1 MSALQ
6 TQTAQP
12 MRVLIV
18 EAAPELQETFRLLLG
33 EEGYEPDIVATLE
46 EALVRVQEVTYG
58 LILADL
64 FAGKSPQT
72 LTPAHVLRRRVKPTP
87 IGLLTTEMRSEEEAQ
102 AAGFAFV
109 VRMPFDLATFLA
121 QVAAALDRPLCVEQ
135 RRQAP
140 IVERWFAALEASDWK
155 ALLALC
161 TDDVAYYPPSTSVAW
176 EARRLR
182 GKAALRA
189 YSQRAAAYYT
199 HNVFT
204 DVLIYAQPHGLIAR
218 HTSHWITPDE
228 RRHRAAGATLFH
240 FRGMKICQ
248 VGVRADLAR
257 TERAGAELVSIHA
270 G

>member
-1 MSALQ
+1 VSAPQ
-6 TQTAQP
+6 TQSTR
-12 MRVLIV
+12 MLIV
-18 EAAPELQETFRLLLG
+18 EADPGLQETFRLLLG
-33 EEGYEPDIVATLE
+33 EEGYEPHVVATLE
-46 EALVRVQEVTYG
+46 EALVRVEEVTYG

-64 FAGKSPQT
+64 FAGHSPQT
-72 LTPAHVLRRRVKPTP
+72 LTPAHVLRRRVRPTP
-87 IGLLTTEMRSEEEAQ
+87 IGLLTTQARGDEEAQ

-121 QVAAALDRPLCVEQ
+121 QIAAALDRPLCVEQ
-135 RRQAP
+135 RWQAP
-140 IVERWFAALEASDWK
+140 IVERWFAAVEDEDWK

-161 TDDVAYYPPSTSVAW
+161 TDDVAYYPPSSSVAW

-182 GKAALRA
+182 GKAALHA
-189 YSQRAAAYYT
+189 YSKRTAAYYT
-199 HNVFT
+199 RNVFT

-228 RRHRAAGATLFH
+228 RRHRVTGSTLFH
-240 FRGMKICQ
+240 FRGRKICQ

-257 TERAGAELVSIHA
+257 AERAGAELVSIHA

>member
-6 TQTAQP
+6 TLP
-12 MRVLIV
+12 SRVLIV
-18 EAAPELQETFRLLLG
+18 EAAPELQDTFRLLLD

-46 EALVRVQEVTYG
+46 EALVRVEEVTYG

-72 LTPAHVLRRRVKPTP
+72 LTPAHVLRRRVQPTP
-87 IGLLTTEMRSEEEAQ
+87 IGLLTTETRSEEEAQ

-109 VRMPFDLATFLA
+109 VRMPFDLATFLVQIA
-121 QVAAALDRPLCVEQ
+121 TALDRPLCEEQ

-140 IVERWFAALEASDWK
+140 IVERWFAAMEAEDWK

-161 TDDVAYYPPSTSVAW
+161 TDDVAYYPPGTSVVAQ
-176 EARRLR
+176 ARRLR
-182 GKAALRA
+182 GKAALHA
-189 YSQRAAAYYT
+189 YSKRAAAYYT
-199 HNVFT
+199 QNVFT

-228 RRHRAAGATLFH
+228 RWHRAAGATLFH
-240 FRGMKICQ
+240 FRGRKICQ

-270 G
+270 S

>member
-6 TQTAQP
+6 TQRT
-12 MRVLIV
+12 RVLIV
-18 EAAPELQETFRLLLG
+18 EADPELQDTFRLLLG
-33 EEGYEPDIVATLE
+33 EEGYEPHIVSTLE
-46 EALVRVQEVTYG
+46 EALVRVEEVAYA

-64 FAGKSPQT
+64 FAGRSPQT
-72 LTPAHVLRRRVKPTP
+72 LTPAHVLRRRVAPTP
-87 IGLLTTEMRSEEEAQ
+87 IGLLTTQTRGDEEAR

-121 QVAAALDRPLCVEQ
+121 QVAAALNRRLREKK

-140 IVERWFAALEASDWK
+140 IVEHWFAALEAEDWK

-161 TDDVAYYPPSTSVAW
+161 TDDVAYYPPSTSVAAH
-176 EARRLR
+176 ARRLR
-182 GKAALRA
+182 GKAALRTYA
-189 YSQRAAAYYT
+189 KRAAAYYT

-204 DVLIYAQPHGLIAR
+204 DLLIYAQPRGLIAR

-228 RRHRAAGATLFH
+228 HRHRVAASTLFH
-240 FRGMKICQ
+240 FRGEKICQ

-257 TERAGAELVSIHA
+257 SERASAELVSIHA